1 MFGDF
6 FMNAD
11 GPIIKV
17 RELSRHYRVAEKSP
31 GLFGSLKALWSGKT
45 RNVIAVDRVSFS
57 IQPGEIVGF
66 LGPNGA
72 GKTTTLKMLSGLI
85 YPTSGSAEVLGYVPW
100 ERADP
105 FRRQF
110 ALVMGQKN
118 QLWWD
123 LPASDSFDLHREI
136 YSLPVDRF
144 RQVLGEL
151 VEMFDVKKL
160 LHQPVRELSLGERM
174 KMELIACLLHEPK
187 VLLLDEPTIGLDVV
201 AQQKIQRCL
210 REYNQKKRATIL
222 LTSHYM
228 RDVEALCQRVLVI
241 TNGKLMHDGP
251 LGTII
256 QRLGAF
262 KQVRL
267 QFAGDQI
274 PVGLKLPQNATVQ
287 GSVVDLSVCREG
299 VSDTISRILEQYPVT
314 DLTVSDPPLEEV
326 VARYFQESTEGV
338 GG

>member
-1 MFGDF
+1 MFGDHC
-6 FMNAD
+6 MNAD
-11 GPIIKV
+11 APIIKV
-17 RELSRHYRVAEKSP
+17 RDLSRHYRVAEKSP
-31 GLFGSLKALWSGKT
+31 GLFGSLKALWRGKT
-45 RNVIAVDRVSFS
+45 RNIIAVDHVSFS

-123 LPASDSFDLHREI
+123 LPASDSFELHREI
-136 YSLPVDRF
+136 YSLPADRF

-151 VEMFDVKKL
+151 IEMFDVKKL
-160 LHQPVRELSLGERM
+160 LRQPVRELSLGERM

-201 AQQKIQRCL
+201 AQQTIQRCL

-251 LGTII
+251 LGAII

-267 QFAGDQI
+267 HFSGDQI
-274 PVGLKLPQNATVQ
+274 PVGLILPPNATVQ

-314 DLTVSDPPLEEV
+314 DLTVSDPPLEDV
-326 VARYFQESTEGV
+326 VARYFQEST
-338 GG
+338 GGAGR